1 MSSPQIGS
9 KVRGSASGRPIM
21 VVFDLLGR
29 RGAMRILWE
38 LRAEPLNFRA
48 LAEAAQTNPALLNTR
63 LAELRAVDLVAH
75 EAGGYR
81 LTTEGAALLLA
92 MQPINE
98 WADRWARRTRAAT
111 RRAQAR
117 QTATDTAKLEA

>member
-1 MSSPQIGS
+1 MKATPRVGAA
-9 KVRGSASGRPIM
+9 VRGSTSGRPIM

-38 LRAEPLNFRA
+38 LRDQPLNFRQ
-48 LAEAAQTNPALLNTR
+48 LLEAAQTNPALLNTR
-63 LAELRAVDLVAH
+63 LAELREVALVAH

-81 LTTEGAALLLA
+81 LTADGSALLLA

-98 WADRWARRTRAAT
+98 WAERWGRRSRA
-111 RRAQAR
+111 RAQAR
-117 QTATDTAKLEA
+117 